1 MKAALLNMWQENE
14 TRVARYPLVLGV
26 LFVIVAS
33 VLGIL
38 QDSRGDAISGFLSG
52 PR

>member
-1 MKAALLNMWQENE
+1 MRAALLSVWQENE
-14 TRVARYPLVLGV
+14 TRVARCPLVLGV

-33 VLGIL
+33 VLGLL
-38 QDSRGDAISGFLSG
+38 QDNRGDAIAGFFSR

>member
-1 MKAALLNMWQENE
+1 MKAALLSMWQENE
-14 TRVARYPLVLGV
+14 TRVARYPLVFGV

-33 VLGIL
+33 VLGFF
-38 QDSRGDAISGFLSG
+38 QDSRGEVVAGFLSG